1 MFTSDTITT
10 AIKVRTMP
18 ADRGHSSVVITMHS
32 CTTHCTD
39 IADPALLFK
48 KRGMVRNI
56 YTGVS
61 SVLRNPA
68 D

>member
-18 ADRGHSSVVITMHS
+18 ADTGHSAVVIRIHL

-39 IADPALLFK
+39 IGDPALLFE
-48 KRGMVRNI
+48 KRGMIRR
-56 YTGVS
+56 YCAGVS
-61 SVLRNPA
+61 VVLRNPA